1 MKKNIK
7 MMVTAMVLALTI
19 VFQTATPAL
28 AGGSI
33 NAKASWTTRNEW
45 NFQFRYYKPV
55 VYVGQVRNFRVTC
68 NIWGNTITYKSSN
81 PSIATVDQSGNVTG
95 RKAGK
100 VTIIATDGV
109 HTAKLNL
116 PVKAA
121 LKAKSGREGF
131 NYGHQSILTSG
142 KTYTLKT
149 LAGSPIKK
157 ITSKQATINGTN
169 FTMSAEGYSTLN
181 VTLKDGQKVELNFY
195 GTYNNNPTHERAKAI
210 IKAEMP
216 KYGITMNSSDVE
228 KAMFAYNW
236 VAGNIVRGEGYIDH
250 KSCRYCSNWGKDCGI
265 INHVGDCD
273 VQTEAVLTI
282 CEVVGL
288 WAVPVCNNAA
298 GGGHAYCGVRVDGEW
313 YLMDTGGSEPWDF
326 VGDSKSWFLNSSE
339 YMCSIVDGVE
349 FKPAKNACKDIVFTS
364 TRFDTEKWEQYR
376 AQRDAWKASNSPSSN
391 DDFWND

>member
-33 NAKASWTTRNEW
+33 NADYSWTNRNEW
-45 NFQFRYYKPV
+45 NFQFRHYKPV
-55 VYVGQVRNFRVTC
+55 VYVGQVFGCRVTC

-81 PSIATVDQSGNVTG
+81 PSVATVDQYGNVTG
-95 RKAGK
+95 KKVGK
-100 VTIIATDGV
+100 VTITATDGV
-109 HTAKLNL
+109 HTAKQNL

-121 LKAKSGREGF
+121 SKAESGRDGF
-131 NYGHQSILTSG
+131 NYGYQSVLISG
-142 KTYTLKT
+142 KTYTLKA

-157 ITSKQATINGTN
+157 ITSKQATVKGTN
-169 FTMSAEGYSTLN
+169 FTMPAGGGCTLK

-195 GTYNNNPTHERAKAI
+195 GTNNYDPTHERAKAI
-210 IKAEMP
+210 IKADMP

-273 VQTEAVLTI
+273 VQAEAVLTI

-313 YLMDTGGSEPWDF
+313 YLMDTTGSEPWDF
-326 VGDSKSWFLNSSE
+326 SFVVGSIFLRSKDSLCAQDSA
-339 YMCSIVDGVE
+339 MR

-364 TRFDTEKWEQYR
+364 TKYDKPLSQYKEQY
-376 AQRDAWKASNSPSSN
+376 DAWKATQESPF
-391 DDFWND
+391 DDYLW

>member
-7 MMVTAMVLALTI
+7 MMVTAMVLVLTI

-28 AGGSI
+28 A
-33 NAKASWTTRNEW
+33 WYVENEW
-45 NFQFRYYKPV
+45 EFRFGCRNSFI
-55 VYVGQVRNFRVTC
+55 YVGQQDMHYVING
-68 NIWGNTITYKSSN
+68 IWGNTITYKSSN
-81 PSIATVDQSGNVTG
+81 PGVVAVESDGDVAFMTG
-95 RKAGK
+95 KKAGK
-100 VTIIATDGV
+100 VTITATDGV
-109 HTAKLNL
+109 HTAKQNL

-121 LKAKSGREGF
+121 SKAKSGKDGF
-131 NYGHQSILTSG
+131 NYGYQSVLTSG
-142 KTYTLKT
+142 KTYTRKA

-157 ITSKQATINGTN
+157 ITSKRAIVKGTN
-169 FTMSAEGYSTLN
+169 FTMPSVYGCTLN

-195 GTYNNNPTHERAKAI
+195 GTNSDPIHERAKAI

-236 VAGNIVRGEGYIDH
+236 VAENIVRGEGYIDH

-298 GGGHAYCGVRVDGEW
+298 GGGHSYCGVRVDGEW
-313 YLMDTGGSEPWDF
+313 YLMDTGASEPWDF
-326 VGDSKSWFLNSSE
+326 SYEGAGFLRSKDSLCAQMSG
-339 YMCSIVDGVE
+339 ME

-364 TRFDTEKWEQYR
+364 TKYDKPLSQYKEQY
-376 AQRDAWKASNSPSSN
+376 DAWKATQESPF
-391 DDFWND
+391 DDDYLW

>member
-28 AGGSI
+28 AYS
-33 NAKASWTTRNEW
+33 SLNEW
-45 NFQFRYYKPV
+45 VYRFVTSRSF
-55 VYVGQVRNFRVTC
+55 VYVGETRGVAAIGDGITG
-68 NIWGNTITYKSSN
+68 NINTYKSSD
-81 PSIATVDQSGNVTG
+81 SSTATVDQYGYVTG
-95 RKAGK
+95 KKVGK
-100 VTIIATDGV
+100 VTITATDGV
-109 HTAKLNL
+109 HTLKKTVT
-116 PVKAA
+116 VKPIS
-121 LKAKSGREGF
+121 KAKKGEVVF
-131 NYGHQSILTSG
+131 NYAHRTELISG
-142 KTYTLKT
+142 ETYTLKT

-157 ITSKQATINGTN
+157 ITSRKATIKGTN
-169 FTMSAEGYSTLN
+169 FTMPAGGYCTLN
-181 VTLKDGQKVELNFY
+181 VTLKDGQKFKLDYFGNKELP
-195 GTYNNNPTHERAKAI
+195 TSTHERAKAI
-210 IKAEMP
+210 IKADMP
-216 KYGITMNSSDVE
+216 KYGITMNSSDLE

-265 INHVGDCD
+265 INHVGDCN
-273 VQTEAVLTI
+273 VQAEAVLTI

-313 YLMDTGGSEPWDF
+313 YLMDTGGSEPWAF
-326 VGDSKSWFLNSSE
+326 CFEGTTFLRSKDSLCAQDSAE
-339 YMCSIVDGVE
+339 R

-364 TRFDTEKWEQYR
+364 TKYDKPLSQYKEQY
-376 AQRDAWKASNSPSSN
+376 DAWKAEWYKANGYSSA